1 VLFETMAERR
11 MSIDIPHSWQPRPGV
26 HARADRRNDM
36 QQNRRNGIAWIAALA
51 GQFTIGASAAQAQPI
66 RSFAR
71 VDSTFTST
79 VPDPGEFAP
88 QASGSHWLLGAGIGF
103 VAGGTATWLVLNHGD
118 STAPCDRDA
127 NQDALSGGQCLGL
140 VAAGALVGAGI
151 GALAG
156 RLFRTD
162 PVANAPLDRLRIGW
176 MPRTGGRIAV
186 SLPF

>member
-1 VLFETMAERR
+1 MNT
-11 MSIDIPHSWQPRPGV
+11 
-26 HARADRRNDM
+26 
-36 QQNRRNGIAWIAALA
+36 NRRNGIAWIAAVVC
-51 GQFTIGASAAQAQPI
+51 QFTIGASALEAQAVQ
-66 RSFAR
+66 SFASAG
-71 VDSTFTST
+71 STFTSI
-79 VPDPGEFAP
+79 VSEPIEFAP
-88 QASGSHWLLGAGIGF
+88 QSAGSHWLLGAGIGF

-127 NQDALSGGQCLGL
+127 NQDALSSGECLGL

-151 GALAG
+151 GAIVG

-162 PVANAPLDRLRIGW
+162 PVADAPLDRLRIGW